1 MGAGGGLRTHLMTT
15 MQLPRIRSHFRS
27 FASAGNPGSGGK
39 SVGFLVS
46 CATSEWVAPETVEAP
61 RSDRDAVASE
71 SPSKSPSVSSK
82 RTEPS
87 SKEFRA
93 GGVKGAASNSSRSST
108 FFSSSRRLKMCG
120 SPSVSD
126 IPFPFLLLAFV
137 CCVIG
142 RRWSRSDI
150 CFPSVLLGTPPPPTG
165 LKPVVRTGSSFFRH

>member
-1 MGAGGGLRTHLMTT
+1 MFVRGGRGRASVRAWEVALGAEGGVRTHLMTT
-15 MQLPRIRSHFRS
+15 MQLPRIRSHLRS

-93 GGVKGAASNSSRSST
+93 GGV
-108 FFSSSRRLKMCG
+108 
-120 SPSVSD
+120 
-126 IPFPFLLLAFV
+126 
-137 CCVIG
+137 
-142 RRWSRSDI
+142 
-150 CFPSVLLGTPPPPTG
+150 
-165 LKPVVRTGSSFFRH
+165 